1 MRMSYLSSDG
11 CSSDLFREVTHVQ
24 VDELLKQEV
33 VERRHPIQFVSGDA
47 QIVRHA
53 LGAQLAQI
61 EVAFFRRRINAG
73 IEPQTELGRDGLDDA
88 GKGVVCPRCEV
99 SERIPAPLR

>member
-1 MRMSYLSSDG
+1 M
-11 CSSDLFREVTHVQ
+11 EVTHVQ

-33 VERRHPIQFVSGDA
+33 VERRHPIQFVRGDA
-47 QIVRHA
+47 QIDRHA

-88 GKGVVCPRCEV
+88 GKGR
-99 SERIPAPLR
+99 SEEPTSELQSLMRNSYAVFCLNKKTSQ